1 MIEAASSLYHSLKDL
16 ELEKRRE
23 TQQKVYAVLGLSL
36 KPNKEVG
43 GTAELKS
50 KIIDQT
56 AKTHKL
62 LTLEALHIWM
72 ERPRINTRDEFSSRE
87 LTLKL

>member
-1 MIEAASSLYHSLKDL
+1 MTMIVAASSLYHSLKDP

-23 TQQKVYAVLGLSL
+23 TQQKVYAVPGLSL

-43 GTAELKS
+43 GGTAELKS
-50 KIIDQT
+50 KVIDQT

-62 LTLEALHIWM
+62 LTPEALHI
-72 ERPRINTRDEFSSRE
+72 
-87 LTLKL
+87 